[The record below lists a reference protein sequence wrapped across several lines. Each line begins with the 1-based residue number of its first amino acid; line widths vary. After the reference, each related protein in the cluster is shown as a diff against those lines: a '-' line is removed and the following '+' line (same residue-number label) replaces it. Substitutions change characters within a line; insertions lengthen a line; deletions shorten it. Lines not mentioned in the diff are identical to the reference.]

1 MGIKGL
7 MPFISDHAPLAI
19 KETEMKSLTG
29 RTIAIDACAPRDPP
43 RTVTDRLAHDPPSL
57 PCAAMSLYQFI
68 VAVRQGDSQT
78 NLTNDAGEVTSH
90 IQGFLSRTVKLMELD
105 ASTLAPTS
113 SLASRLH
120 PTPHPRPHSR
130 PHPSGED
137 DGAGHQARVRLRRQT
152 ARPQVGR
159 AGGARGEEAAGRA
172 RAGGGA

>member
-29 RTIAIDACAPRDPP
+29 RTIAIDACAPREPP
-43 RTVTDRLAHDPPSL
+43 RAVTDRLAHHPPSL

-90 IQGFLSRTVKLMELD
+90 IQGFLSRTVKLMELGIH
-105 ASTLAPTS
+105 A
-113 SLASRLH
+113 
-120 PTPHPRPHSR
+120 RPHLQPRLSLS
-130 PHPSGED
+130 PHPSSS
-137 DGAGHQARVRLRRQT
+137 VPLSPSPLR
-152 ARPQVGR
+152 
-159 AGGARGEEAAGRA
+159 
-172 RAGGGA
+172 